1 MMKITYFD
9 VLRGPFVDLDQASGR
24 VPKILQNYAKMQ
36 IKSSQNEH
44 EKYIPPSCNGQKRT
58 PTLALRKYMKLYSIV
73 SFPVLIPHVMNAK
86 IAENRRKFIIN

>member
-44 EKYIPPSCNGQKRT
+44 EKICS
-58 PTLALRKYMKLYSIV
+58 
-73 SFPVLIPHVMNAK
+73 PVLQWSKTHTDACPAK
-86 IAENRRKFIIN
+86 IHEIVFNFVVPGVDSSRYECKNR